1 MQSKHYTSTDQKT
14 PLLDHGSQTG
24 QNFNRQNRA
33 SNTTTTDTAQLENLQ
48 IEVCILNKNLKQ
60 HTELFQ
66 AGKTKSCLPI
76 WRSLTSDHEI
86 SATVSGLSIELEGE
100 TLLESRT
107 HNCSQAQQ
115 EIIDIE
121 IQKLL
126 KKKVIVKSDHKEG
139 EIISPTFLKEKPDGS
154 F

>member
-1 MQSKHYTSTDQKT
+1 M
-14 PLLDHGSQTG
+14 
-24 QNFNRQNRA
+24 
-33 SNTTTTDTAQLENLQ
+33 Q

-60 HTELFQ
+60 HRELFQ

-86 SATVSGLSIELEGE
+86 SATVSGLPIELEGE

-126 KKKVIVKSDHKEG
+126 KKKVIVKSDHEEG